1 MRAARLGGWTWRGT
15 DRAVS
20 GTSHASPGGHRPA
33 RQRPAT
39 YRRVSACDT
48 RWRRYPGASRVAARS
63 WFRMFSMSV
72 SLAMRRSDRAWANS
86 VRPRAMGSGTASTP
100 AEAAPSTAAGFQ
112 TWSHRFACGLAR
124 PQPAPVEAPPN
135 HGSASMGRQTNTQ
148 AHTQHVRNA
157 ISAVPG
163 NMLGR
168 TSFKRAIS
176 ACGSADASWATR
188 KQHVSPQHG
197 RERHQTPCAWAFT
210 HFRTHRQP

>member
-1 MRAARLGGWTWRGT
+1 
-15 DRAVS
+15 
-20 GTSHASPGGHRPA
+20 
-33 RQRPAT
+33 
-39 YRRVSACDT
+39 
-48 RWRRYPGASRVAARS
+48 
-63 WFRMFSMSV
+63 MSV
-72 SLAMRRSDRAWANS
+72 SLAMRRSDRACTNS
-86 VRPRAMGSGTASTP
+86 VKVRAMGSGKASTP

-176 ACGSADASWATR
+176 ACGSADASCATR
-188 KQHVSPQHG
+188 KQRQPTARAGKGTRHPALGRSLTSALIVSPDQAHKG
-197 RERHQTPCAWAFT
+197 FTCVGCNRVLSTSPTGLVHDTRCRENPIAAKGGARRPQIEL
-210 HFRTHRQP
+210 